1 MSVSTHVDIEQFRN
15 VIRSSV
21 SITFDAECREHIG
34 FDVRCHL
41 RSEEKNKHKLVE
53 NVLPCNPYT
62 GVVPHQ
68 REEAGGAT
76 AFVDCVKLSK
86 KPTPN

>member
-1 MSVSTHVDIEQFRN
+1 MSVSTHVDVEQFRN

-53 NVLPCNPYT
+53 NVTHIQELSRT
-62 GVVPHQ
+62 SGKKLGVPPP
-68 REEAGGAT
+68 
-76 AFVDCVKLSK
+76 L
-86 KPTPN
+86 